1 MCVPLNKR
9 DERSRNVTLP
19 DLFANGMSILP
30 ILIPALRLSLAG
42 SGESMNNLDFFQ
54 FGKDHRVS

>member
-19 DLFANGMSILP
+19 DLFANGMSIFP
-30 ILIPALRLSLAG
+30 ILIPALPLSMAG
-42 SGESMNNLDFFQ
+42 GGELMNNLDFFQ
-54 FGKDHRVS
+54 FGKDHHVS